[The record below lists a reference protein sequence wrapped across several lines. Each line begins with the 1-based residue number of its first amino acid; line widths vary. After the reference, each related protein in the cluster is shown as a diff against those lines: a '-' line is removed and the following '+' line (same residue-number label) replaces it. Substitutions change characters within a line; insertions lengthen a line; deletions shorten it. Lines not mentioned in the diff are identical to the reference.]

1 MTERMHDSSMPAKSY
16 YKNINEFQLLTQEEE
31 IELARAKTRGDETAR
46 ERLVNANLRL
56 VIKIARN
63 YTMLEPS
70 LVDLIQEGNIGL
82 MRAAEKF
89 DHRMGCRFST
99 YASYWI
105 KHYISRFI
113 AKKSRTIRL
122 PIRKGDLFKKVKRV
136 RDELLREFGKE
147 PTRLDIANVLGVEE
161 KAVAEIM
168 EFFQPTMSLEGPL
181 NNDDF
186 SLMQVLGDEKTLSPE
201 TMLYRQDLHDEL
213 EEALE
218 SLMEN
223 ERKIL
228 RMRFGFDDDR
238 VITLKEIGSEFGISA
253 ETVRQIENRAIE
265 KIRQKFS
272 HLQDYMD

>member
-31 IELARAKTRGDETAR
+31 IELARAKTKGDDTAR

-99 YASYWI
+99 YASYRI

-161 KAVAEIM
+161 KTVAEIL
-168 EFFQPTMSLEGPL
+168 EFFPPTMSLEGPL

>member
-31 IELARAKTRGDETAR
+31 IELARAKTKGDDTAR

-161 KAVAEIM
+161 KTVAEIM

>member
-1 MTERMHDSSMPAKSY
+1 MHDSSMPAKSY

-31 IELARAKTRGDETAR
+31 IELARAKTKGDDTAR

-161 KAVAEIM
+161 KTVAEIM

>member
-161 KAVAEIM
+161 KTVAEIM